1 MNKKFFS
8 NLTILTILCAFS
20 IGLFTPSTKA
30 NASTTTTAIYESTQS
45 TVSSNPETRGIK
57 KWIAKTALKTISKA
71 LRNGGSIIK
80 KVTKELGGKEARY
93 FAKNLDVI
101 ANALDSLN
109 YATDFVEDAVI
120 DTISSALISAGVP
133 SGVARTIANVFTF
146 IVF

>member
-8 NLTILTILCAFS
+8 NLTILTMLCAFS
-20 IGLFTPSTKA
+20 IGLFTPSTIA
-30 NASTTTTAIYESTQS
+30 NASTTTTIYESTQS
-45 TVSSNPETRGIK
+45 EASYNPETRGIK
-57 KWIAKTALKTISKA
+57 KWIARTALKTISKA
-71 LRNGGSIIK
+71 LRNGGSVIK
-80 KVTKELGGKEARY
+80 KVAKELGGKEAKY
-93 FAKNLDVI
+93 FTKNLNVI

-120 DTISSALISAGVP
+120 DTISSALIYAGVP